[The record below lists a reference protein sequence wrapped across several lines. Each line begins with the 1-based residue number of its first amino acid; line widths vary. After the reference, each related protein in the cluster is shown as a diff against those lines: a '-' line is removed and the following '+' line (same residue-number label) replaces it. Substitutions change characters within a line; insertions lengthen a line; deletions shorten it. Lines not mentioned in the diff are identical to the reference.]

1 MNKVLRQLF
10 LFLSVCFVF
19 PVGIARGQKPKVRY
33 EYKKYEKFDFE
44 ALDVAGDSSSPGD
57 LSISPRFRKRFR
69 NKIPERK
76 NFNGEMKRALD
87 SVR

>member
-1 MNKVLRQLF
+1 MRILLAIIF
-10 LFLSVCFVF
+10 CFSF
-19 PVGIARGQKPKVRY
+19 SAYAQKKNVKY
-33 EYKKYEKFDFE
+33 EYKKYEKFDFS
-44 ALDVAGDSSSPGD
+44 AIDVEGGSSSPGD

-76 NFNGEMKRALD
+76 QFHNEMKRALD